1 LECDARLVAEQ
12 KNEDVLVT
20 SDTDGTAD
28 GAIDPEFDSP
38 ADPTVGGV
46 DDIREPVA
54 AGVPAGSARAA
65 ARASAARAGVTA
77 GKGRPTRSRDHG
89 PDRGNLAKRI
99 VRYLR
104 EVVAELRKVIWPTRN
119 EMVTYSIVVVLFL
132 IFMIAVTWGA
142 DFGFARLILA
152 VFG

>member
-1 LECDARLVAEQ
+1 M
-12 KNEDVLVT
+12 T

-28 GAIDPEFDSP
+28 GAIDPEVDSP
-38 ADPTVGGV
+38 ADPTVDGV

-77 GKGRPTRSRDHG
+77 GKGRPTRSRGHG
-89 PDRGNLAKRI
+89 PDRGNLAQRI